1 MSVGRVNFG
10 PVSRPPQLQDEAAR
24 FTSTDHPALAQTL
37 VRELQKTREER
48 VRMLVKSPAKDYAEY
63 QNRCGVIEGLD
74 IAIAVAAQIDQK
86 LKA

>member
-1 MSVGRVNFG
+1 MSAGRLDLG
-10 PVSRPPQLQDEAAR
+10 ITGRPLQHEAAR

-37 VRELQKTREER
+37 VRELQKIRDER
-48 VRMLVKSPAKDYAEY
+48 VHTLVKSPAKDFAEY

-74 IAIAVAAQIDQK
+74 IAIAVASHVDTK

>member
-10 PVSRPPQLQDEAAR
+10 PSSRPPQLQDEAAR

-37 VRELQKTREER
+37 VRELQKIRDER
-48 VRMLVKSPAKDYAEY
+48 VRTLVKSPAKDFAEY
-63 QNRCGVIEGLD
+63 KERCGVIEGLD
-74 IAIAVAAQIDQK
+74 IAIAVASQVDTK